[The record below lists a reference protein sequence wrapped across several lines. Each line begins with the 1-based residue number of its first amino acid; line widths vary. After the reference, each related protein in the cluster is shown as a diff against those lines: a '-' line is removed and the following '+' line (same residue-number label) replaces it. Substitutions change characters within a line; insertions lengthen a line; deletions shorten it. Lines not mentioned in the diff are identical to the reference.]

1 MQRGSWRRE
10 LCACSA
16 TTTRRRCSWKPE
28 PAGQREC
35 PPPTAS
41 KCWCRPAFPHG
52 TARASRRPGH
62 LATSVPRALC
72 QVGVSDTLPRCGRLA
87 GAREGQGPNEG
98 CAMPDIVFVAIGL
111 VAGLAVGWFLA
122 SSRSRPGMVKQL
134 AETKVRG
141 ARAVEVMKQEVTV
154 ELARRDSELAEART
168 KLEHELHNVA
178 KMQAEV
184 KYAFD
189 QKVQLGAELQA
200 VVDERFREIGQ
211 LYEIRSTLEAAG
223 PNGGTRVMAAPKR
236 PPKMGVNSRGFRFGS

>member
-16 TTTRRRCSWKPE
+16 TTTRRRCSWKTE
-28 PAGQREC
+28 PAELREC
-35 PPPTAS
+35 TPLTAS

-111 VAGLAVGWFLA
+111 VAGLAVGGVPG
-122 SSRSRPGMVKQL
+122 SSPSRPGMVEQL
-134 AETKVRG
+134 AETKGRG
-141 ARAVEVMKQEVTV
+141 ARGVGAVEQGGAP
-154 ELARRDSELAEART
+154 ELARRDS
-168 KLEHELHNVA
+168 
-178 KMQAEV
+178 
-184 KYAFD
+184 
-189 QKVQLGAELQA
+189 
-200 VVDERFREIGQ
+200 
-211 LYEIRSTLEAAG
+211 
-223 PNGGTRVMAAPKR
+223 R
-236 PPKMGVNSRGFRFGS
+236 P